1 MTQWYR
7 KPESLRLELGGG
19 YWLLVKKYLTAGE
32 TRHAQIKVIKTEG
45 FKAGSAPEINLEQ
58 LGIAQAVEYLLDW
71 NLVDP
76 DDKPIGI
83 AGKGYDVVAAALN
96 NLTPEGL
103 QVILDAIQAHAA
115 AMEQEQAHQ
124 KKVSTGEL
132 APSPTSTSAS

>member
-1 MTQWYR
+1 
-7 KPESLRLELGGG
+7 
-19 YWLLVKKYLTAGE
+19 
-32 TRHAQIKVIKTEG
+32 
-45 FKAGSAPEINLEQ
+45 

-124 KKVSTGEL
+124 KKVSTGEPE
-132 APSPTSTSAS
+132 PSPTSTSAS